1 MDRRRF
7 LIGSGVAIATLGGCQ
22 WANPFD
28 QRDRLKVLGLLG
40 VIPPKI
46 IEQFPQSFKRK
57 VEFKAEQLPSKLWQ
71 ELQSFR
77 DVIKEGKSDKIANI
91 PAIVSLSDGWLDPAI
106 AQSLIQP
113 INADLL
119 TKMPQWQNLSP
130 QWREF
135 VSRESKNGSGNGLQ
149 VWGLPYRWGATAI
162 AYRSDKLKFEIKQW
176 ADLWRPELRR
186 KITLPNDAREVIGLT
201 LKKIGQSYQQDLNL
215 ASNFASLS
223 QELKSLNDQ
232 VLTYNSDAYLQSL
245 LADDTFAAV
254 GWTSDMFRA
263 KRLNPEIKIVIPQ
276 EGTALWADIW
286 VIPQGITADEQAI
299 AAAWMDFT
307 ISPAIAA
314 QVTALTDAVSTSSN
328 LDQVPASIKA
338 DPIKFFA
345 PEIFAKSELISPLP
359 ASAVTTYQE
368 LWTKMRSGSL

>member
-1 MDRRRF
+1 MDRRKF

-22 WANPFD
+22 WASPFD

-40 VIPPKI
+40 AIPPKI
-46 IEQFPQSFKRK
+46 IDQFPPSFNRK

-77 DVIKEGKSDKIANI
+77 DVVKEGKSDKIANI
-91 PAIVSLSDGWLDPAI
+91 PAIVSLSDGWLDQAI

-113 INADLL
+113 ITPDLL
-119 TKMPQWQNLSP
+119 AKMPQWQSLSP

-135 VSRESKNGSGNGLQ
+135 VSRDSGNGLQ
-149 VWGLPYRWGATAI
+149 IWGLPYRWGATAI

-176 ADLWRPELRR
+176 ADLWRPELKR
-186 KITLPNDAREVIGLT
+186 KITLPDDAREVIGIA
-201 LKKIGQSYQQDLNL
+201 LKKIGQSYQLQNLNQ
-215 ASNFASLS
+215 APNFATLS
-223 QELKSLNDQ
+223 QELKSLNSQ
-232 VLTYNSDAYLQSL
+232 VLTYNSDTYLQSL
-245 LADDTFAAV
+245 LADDTLAAV
-254 GWTSDMFRA
+254 GWTSDMLRA
-263 KRLNPEIKIVIPQ
+263 KRLNPKLQIVIPQ

-307 ISPAIAA
+307 ISPAIAV
-314 QVTALTDAVSTSSN
+314 QVSALTDAVSTSSN

-345 PEIFAKSELISPLP
+345 PEIFAKSELILPLS
-359 ASAVTTYQE
+359 ASAVTAYQE

>member
-7 LIGSGVAIATLGGCQ
+7 LIGSGVAIAALGGCQ
-22 WANPFD
+22 WASPFD

-40 VIPPKI
+40 AIPPRI
-46 IEQFPQSFKRK
+46 IDQFPLSFKRK
-57 VEFKAEQLPSKLWQ
+57 VEFKAEQLPSKIWQ
-71 ELQSFR
+71 ELQNFR
-77 DVIKEGKSDKIANI
+77 DVVKEGKSDKIANV
-91 PAIVSLSDGWLDPAI
+91 PAIVSISDGWLDQAI

-113 INADLL
+113 ITPELL
-119 TKMPQWQNLSP
+119 VKMPQWQSLAT

-135 VSRESKNGSGNGLQ
+135 VSRDSGNGLQ
-149 VWGLPYRWGATAI
+149 VWGVPYRWGATAI
-162 AYRSDKLKFEIKQW
+162 VYRRDKLKFEINQW
-176 ADLWRPELRR
+176 ADLWRPELKR
-186 KITLPNDAREVIGLT
+186 KITLPDDAREVIGLT
-201 LKKIGQSYQQDLNL
+201 LKKIGQSYQPQNLKQDP
-215 ASNFASLS
+215 NFAMLS

-232 VLTYNSDAYLQSL
+232 VLTYNSDTYLQSL
-245 LADDTFAAV
+245 LAEDTIAAV

-263 KRLNPEIKIVIPQ
+263 KRLNPELKIVIPQ

-286 VIPQGITADEQAI
+286 VIPQGITTNEQAI

-314 QVTALTDAVSTSSN
+314 QITALTDAVSTSSN

-345 PEIFAKSELISPLP
+345 PEIFAKSELISPLS
-359 ASAVTTYQE
+359 ASAVAEYQE
-368 LWTKMRSGSL
+368 LWTKMRSGNL

>member
-28 QRDRLKVLGLLG
+28 QRDHLKVLGLLG
-40 VIPPKI
+40 ALPPKI

-91 PAIVSLSDGWLDPAI
+91 PATVSLSDGWLDPAI

-119 TKMPQWQNLSP
+119 TKMTQWQSLSP

-162 AYRSDKLKFEIKQW
+162 AYRSDKIKFEIKQW

-186 KITLPNDAREVIGLT
+186 KITLPDDAREVIGLT

-232 VLTYNSDAYLQSL
+232 VLTYNSDTYLQSL

-263 KRLNPEIKIVIPQ
+263 KRLNPELKIVIPQ

-314 QVTALTDAVSTSSN
+314 QVTALTDAVSTSSS
-328 LDQVPASIKA
+328 LDQVPASVKA

-345 PEIFAKSELISPLP
+345 PDILAKSELISPLT
-359 ASAVTTYQE
+359 ASAVNEYQE